1 MLLLSAYRRR
11 AATINRRN
19 TKNPFALRGKPLF
32 PYYSCPSAKGQQ
44 TTRPSRR
51 STACRTSGARMPYTI
66 CTSQPFCTTPLQ
78 GRAFRACSLTKA
90 GSFTVTRRRV
100 KQLSTVRMFSRPP
113 KAAMSFSTPCS
124 SSGQGLFR
132 PGRLFRAAAR
142 CGQVQRLDEHSEHH
156 KIHRD
161 LGKAQQ
167 IQHRVVRA
175 GRTSGKVHHKRPQKV
190 RGKRRDSAQ
199 VQQHDEAAGD
209 GCVRQPQNRCREAE
223 QKIQRL
229 RNGSQRCRKGQRQ
242 QLKGSLFA
250 AAPPGTEDECRRI

>member
-1 MLLLSAYRRR
+1 MEGPRPDKFAFVALCGALQTHFHGKGRNGNGMLLLSAYRRR

-124 SSGQGLFR
+124 SSGRAFSGRDGSSGRR
-132 PGRLFRAAAR
+132 PGVGRSSALMSTVNTTKYTAIWAR
-142 CGQVQRLDEHSEHH
+142 PSRYSTG
-156 KIHRD
+156 
-161 LGKAQQ
+161 
-167 IQHRVVRA
+167 
-175 GRTSGKVHHKRPQKV
+175 
-190 RGKRRDSAQ
+190 
-199 VQQHDEAAGD
+199 
-209 GCVRQPQNRCREAE
+209 
-223 QKIQRL
+223 
-229 RNGSQRCRKGQRQ
+229 
-242 QLKGSLFA
+242 
-250 AAPPGTEDECRRI
+250 